1 MDSGESINKTK
12 AAIENPKV
20 EAMKFTK
27 EQILEAKKYRNRRDL
42 VGALIEDGG
51 MYSISEVDAAIS
63 DFMKRKVK

>member
-1 MDSGESINKTK
+1 MDSGESISKTK
-12 AAIENPKV
+12 ATIENPKV

-27 EQILEAKKYRNRRDL
+27 EQIIKEKKYRNRRDL

>member
-1 MDSGESINKTK
+1 MDSGESISKTK
-12 AAIENPKV
+12 ATIENPKV

-51 MYSISEVDAAIS
+51 M
-63 DFMKRKVK
+63 